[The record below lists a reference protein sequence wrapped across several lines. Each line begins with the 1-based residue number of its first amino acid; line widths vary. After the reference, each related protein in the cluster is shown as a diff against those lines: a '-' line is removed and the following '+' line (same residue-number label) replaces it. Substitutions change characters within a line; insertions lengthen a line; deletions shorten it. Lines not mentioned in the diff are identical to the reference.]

1 MKKWLISL
9 LLITLCLFAKTAS
22 GQIFTQTFIDKCSG
36 QVKIATT
43 TIVNGNSIVS
53 FYGQV
58 RSFTPAQVASGELQ
72 IWLQTTYAYYNSLAC
87 PVAAPVVTQTV
98 QNTVSQ
104 AASQAASS
112 AASSAARAA
121 AIASYAYWV
130 NYSYYSLAETR
141 AFKANSL
148 PASA

>member
-1 MKKWLISL
+1 MMKKWLVVFLISV
-9 LLITLCLFAKTAS
+9 IFLFAQKAT
-22 GQIFTQTFIDKCSG
+22 GQVYTQTFIDKCSG

-58 RSFTPAQVASGELQ
+58 KSFTPSQVASGELQ

-104 AASQAASS
+104 AAS
-112 AASSAARAA
+112 
-121 AIASYAYWV
+121 
-130 NYSYYSLAETR
+130 
-141 AFKANSL
+141 
-148 PASA
+148 